1 MEKLKHLTELI
12 FIDIFISIKKERY
25 MEKVAKHLG
34 GIPEP
39 TLRRLPKYIDLLKGL
54 QSTKVK
60 YVSSNFIADKLNLD
74 SIQVRKDLA
83 ITGIIG
89 KPKLGFDL
97 DELIRSLNH
106 TLNWDNLNDAFLVGI
121 GSLGSAIIGYRAFS
135 SYGLNIVAAFDND
148 PEKVGKTVNGIEIL
162 PVTKLAEMIRR
173 MKINIGILTVPAEKA
188 QAIAEEMAEAGIN
201 AIWNFAPIHLKVG
214 KDVIVENAQ
223 LTQSLG
229 VLTHKL
235 ATKLKKDSIPMFN
248 N

>member
-1 MEKLKHLTELI
+1 MYLI
-12 FIDIFISIKKERY
+12 KYFFIDIFISIKKERY
-25 MEKVAKHLG
+25 MEKVEKHLA

-39 TLRRLPKYIDLLKGL
+39 TLRRLPKYIDLLKTL
-54 QSTKVK
+54 QTTKIK

-83 ITGIIG
+83 ITGVIG

-106 TLNWDNLNDAFLVGI
+106 TLNWDNLNDSFLIGI

-148 PEKVGKTVNGIEIL
+148 PEKIGKTINGIEIL
-162 PVTKLAEMIRR
+162 PVSKLAEMIRR
-173 MKINIGILTVPAEKA
+173 MKVNIGILTVPAECA
-188 QAIAEEMAEAGIN
+188 QAIAEEMTEAGIN

-235 ATKLKKDSIPMFN
+235 ATKLKKDSILIFN

>member
-1 MEKLKHLTELI
+1 
-12 FIDIFISIKKERY
+12 
-25 MEKVAKHLG
+25 MEKVEKHLG

-39 TLRRLPKYIDLLKGL
+39 TLRRLPKYIDLLKRL
-54 QSTKVK
+54 QSTNVK
-60 YVSSNFIADKLNLD
+60 YVSSNYIADKLNLD

-97 DELIRSLNH
+97 DELVRSLNH

-148 PEKVGKTVNGIEIL
+148 PEKVGKTANGIEIL
-162 PVTKLAEMIRR
+162 PVTKLGEMIRR
-173 MKINIGILTVPAEKA
+173 MKINIGILTVPAEDA
-188 QAIAEEMAEAGIN
+188 QTVAEEMAEAGIS
-201 AIWNFAPIHLKVG
+201 AIWNFAPTHLKVS
-214 KDVIVENAQ
+214 KDVIIENAQ

-235 ATKLKKDSIPMFN
+235 AEKLKKDSLLIFN

>member
-1 MEKLKHLTELI
+1 MEKIE
-12 FIDIFISIKKERY
+12 
-25 MEKVAKHLG
+25 KHLG

-39 TLRRLPKYIDLLKGL
+39 TLRRLPKYIDLLKTL
-54 QSTKVK
+54 QTTKIK
-60 YVSSNFIADKLNLD
+60 YVSSNFIADRLNLD

-97 DELIRSLNH
+97 NELIRTLNH

-135 SYGLNIVAAFDND
+135 TYGLNIVAAFDND
-148 PEKVGKTVNGIEIL
+148 SEKIGKTVNGIEIL

-173 MKINIGILTVPAEKA
+173 MKINIGILTVPAQCA
-188 QAIAEEMAEAGIN
+188 QAIADEMAEAGII
-201 AIWNFAPIHLKVG
+201 AIWNFAPIHLKVY
-214 KDVIVENAQ
+214 KDVIIENAQ

-235 ATKLKKDSIPMFN
+235 ATKLKNDSIMMFN
-248 N
+248 K

>member
-1 MEKLKHLTELI
+1 MEKIE
-12 FIDIFISIKKERY
+12 
-25 MEKVAKHLG
+25 KHLG

-74 SIQVRKDLA
+74 AIQVRKDLA

-106 TLNWDNLNDAFLVGI
+106 TLNWDNLNDAFLIGI

-148 PEKVGKTVNGIEIL
+148 PDKVGKTINGIEIL

-173 MKINIGILTVPAEKA
+173 MKINIGILTVPAENA
-188 QAIAEEMAEAGIN
+188 QAIAEEIAEAGIS

-214 KDVIVENAQ
+214 KDIIVENAQ

-235 ATKLKKDSIPMFN
+235 ATKLKKDSILMFN

>member
-1 MEKLKHLTELI
+1 
-12 FIDIFISIKKERY
+12 
-25 MEKVAKHLG
+25 MEKVEKHLG

-39 TLRRLPKYIDLLKGL
+39 TLRRLPKYIDLLKRL
-54 QSTKVK
+54 QSTNVK
-60 YVSSNFIADKLNLD
+60 YVSSNYIADKLNLD

-121 GSLGSAIIGYRAFS
+121 GSLGSAIVGYRAFS

-162 PVTKLAEMIRR
+162 PVTKLGEMIKR
-173 MKINIGILTVPAEKA
+173 MKINIGILTVPAEDA
-188 QAIAEEMAEAGIN
+188 QTIADEMVEAGIS
-201 AIWNFAPIHLKVG
+201 AIWNFAPTHLKVN

-235 ATKLKKDSIPMFN
+235 AEKLKKDSLLLFN

>member
-1 MEKLKHLTELI
+1 
-12 FIDIFISIKKERY
+12 
-25 MEKVAKHLG
+25 MEKVEKHLG

-39 TLRRLPKYIDLLKGL
+39 TLRRLPKYIDLLKRL
-54 QSTKVK
+54 QSTNIK
-60 YVSSNFIADKLNLD
+60 YVSSNYIADKLNLD

-121 GSLGSAIIGYRAFS
+121 GSLGSAIVGYRAFS

-162 PVTKLAEMIRR
+162 PVTKLGEMIKR
-173 MKINIGILTVPAEKA
+173 MKINIGILTVPAEDA
-188 QAIAEEMAEAGIN
+188 QTIADEMAEAGIS
-201 AIWNFAPIHLKVG
+201 AIWNFAPTHLKVN

-235 ATKLKKDSIPMFN
+235 AEKLKKDSLLIFN

>member
-1 MEKLKHLTELI
+1 
-12 FIDIFISIKKERY
+12 
-25 MEKVAKHLG
+25 MEKVEKHLG

-106 TLNWDNLNDAFLVGI
+106 TLNWDNLNDAFLIGI

-148 PEKVGKTVNGIEIL
+148 PNKVGKTINGIEIL

-173 MKINIGILTVPAEKA
+173 MKINIGILTVPAENA
-188 QAIAEEMAEAGIN
+188 QAIAEEMAESGIS

-214 KDVIVENAQ
+214 KDIIVENAQ

-235 ATKLKKDSIPMFN
+235 ATKLKKDSILMFN

>member
-1 MEKLKHLTELI
+1 
-12 FIDIFISIKKERY
+12 
-25 MEKVAKHLG
+25 MEKVEKHLG

-39 TLRRLPKYIDLLKGL
+39 TLRRLPKYIDLLKRL
-54 QSTKVK
+54 QSTNVK
-60 YVSSNFIADKLNLD
+60 YVSSNYIADKLNLD

-148 PEKVGKTVNGIEIL
+148 PEKIGKTVNGIEIL
-162 PVTKLAEMIRR
+162 PVTKLGEMIRR
-173 MKINIGILTVPAEKA
+173 MKINIGILTVPAEDA
-188 QAIAEEMAEAGIN
+188 QTVAEEMAEAGIS
-201 AIWNFAPIHLKVG
+201 AIWNFAPTHLKVS
-214 KDVIVENAQ
+214 KDVIIENAQ

-235 ATKLKKDSIPMFN
+235 AEKLKKDSLLIFN
-248 N
+248 NSPYAVNS

>member
-1 MEKLKHLTELI
+1 MEKAGKHI
-12 FIDIFISIKKERY
+12 
-25 MEKVAKHLG
+25 G

-39 TLRRLPKYIDLLKGL
+39 TLRRLPKYIDLLKEL
-54 QSTKVK
+54 QKTKIK

-83 ITGIIG
+83 VTGIIG

-106 TLNWDNLNDAFLVGI
+106 TLNWDNLNDAFLVGV
-121 GSLGSAIIGYRAFS
+121 GSLGSAIIGYSAFS

-148 PEKVGKTVNGIEIL
+148 PQKVKKTINGIEIL

-173 MKINIGILTVPAEKA
+173 MKINIGILTVPAESA
-188 QAIAEEMAEAGIN
+188 QAIAEEMVEAGIK
-201 AIWNFAPIHLKVG
+201 AIWNFAPIHLSVN
-214 KDVIVENAQ
+214 KDVIIENLL

-229 VLTHKL
+229 LLTHKL
-235 ATKLKKDSIPMFN
+235 SAKLKKDSMLMFTN
-248 N
+248 H

>member
-1 MEKLKHLTELI
+1 
-12 FIDIFISIKKERY
+12 
-25 MEKVAKHLG
+25 MEKVEKHLG

-39 TLRRLPKYIDLLKGL
+39 TLRRLPKYIDLLKRL
-54 QSTKVK
+54 QSTNVK
-60 YVSSNFIADKLNLD
+60 YVSSNYIADKLNLD

-162 PVTKLAEMIRR
+162 PVTKLGEMIKR
-173 MKINIGILTVPAEKA
+173 MKINIGILTVPAEDA
-188 QAIAEEMAEAGIN
+188 QTIADEMAEAGIS
-201 AIWNFAPIHLKVG
+201 AIWNFAPTHLKVN

-235 ATKLKKDSIPMFN
+235 AEKLKKDSLLIFN

>member
-1 MEKLKHLTELI
+1 MEKIEKHLC
-12 FIDIFISIKKERY
+12 
-25 MEKVAKHLG
+25 

-54 QSTKVK
+54 QTTKVK

-106 TLNWDNLNDAFLVGI
+106 TLNWDNLNDAFLVGF

-135 SYGLNIVAAFDND
+135 SNGLNIVAAFDND
-148 PEKVGKTVNGIEIL
+148 PDKVGKTVNGIEIL
-162 PVTKLAEMIRR
+162 PVTKLAEMIHR
-173 MKINIGILTVPAEKA
+173 MKINIGILTVPAENA
-188 QAIAEEMAEAGIN
+188 QAIAEIMAKSGIT
-201 AIWNFAPIHLKVG
+201 AIWNFAPIHLKAG
-214 KDVIVENAQ
+214 KDVIVENAL

-235 ATKLKKDSIPMFN
+235 AIKLKKDSKLTFTN
-248 N
+248 

>member
-1 MEKLKHLTELI
+1 
-12 FIDIFISIKKERY
+12 
-25 MEKVAKHLG
+25 MEKVEKHLG

-173 MKINIGILTVPAEKA
+173 MKINIGILTVPAENA
-188 QAIAEEMAEAGIN
+188 QAIAEEMAESGIN

-235 ATKLKKDSIPMFN
+235 ATKLKKDSILMFN

>member
-1 MEKLKHLTELI
+1 
-12 FIDIFISIKKERY
+12 
-25 MEKVAKHLG
+25 MEKVEKHLG

-39 TLRRLPKYIDLLKGL
+39 TLRRLPKYIDLLKRL
-54 QSTKVK
+54 QSTNVK
-60 YVSSNFIADKLNLD
+60 YVSSNYIADKLNLD

-121 GSLGSAIIGYRAFS
+121 GSLGSAIVGYRAFS

-162 PVTKLAEMIRR
+162 PVTKLGEMIKR
-173 MKINIGILTVPAEKA
+173 MKINIGILTVPAEDA
-188 QAIAEEMAEAGIN
+188 QTIADEMAEAGIS
-201 AIWNFAPIHLKVG
+201 AIWNFAPTHLKVN

-235 ATKLKKDSIPMFN
+235 AEKLKKDSLLIFN

>member
-1 MEKLKHLTELI
+1 MEKIE
-12 FIDIFISIKKERY
+12 
-25 MEKVAKHLG
+25 KHLG

-39 TLRRLPKYIDLLKGL
+39 TLRRLPKYIDLLKTL
-54 QSTKVK
+54 QTTKIK

-97 DELIRSLNH
+97 NELIRTLNH

-135 SYGLNIVAAFDND
+135 TYGLNIVAAFDND
-148 PEKVGKTVNGIEIL
+148 SEKIGKTVNGIEIL

-173 MKINIGILTVPAEKA
+173 MKINIGILTVPAQCA
-188 QAIAEEMAEAGIN
+188 QAIADEMAEAGII
-201 AIWNFAPIHLKVG
+201 AIWNFAPIHLKVN
-214 KDVIVENAQ
+214 KDVIIENAQ

-235 ATKLKKDSIPMFN
+235 ATKLKNDSIMMFN
-248 N
+248 K